1 MSTENSNP
9 EEAQPPQ
16 QDQHQPQA
24 PTARQ
29 VISRGVDAWERD
41 DFEAAYEYFERVL
54 SEHPG
59 FADVHNKAGLCLA
72 MMGEVDR
79 ALEQFDLALGV
90 NEAYAEA
97 HLNRAIV
104 LNELGRFGEA
114 KKAFA
119 RASELD
125 TRDSR
130 VFPSDVGNKLAIA
143 HARTGDLYLVADR
156 AGEAAKEYS
165 AALQIRP
172 RFADI
177 RSKLA
182 EALLEL
188 DRPEDAVKH
197 LERILEEKPG
207 FTGAR
212 VKLGVAL
219 RRMGDDEGARREW
232 THCQDEDPEDMRI
245 RAFLAALDRG
255 ETEH

>member
-1 MSTENSNP
+1 MSSENSP
-9 EEAQPPQ
+9 QDEQEPQSQPTIR
-16 QDQHQPQA
+16 QA
-24 PTARQ
+24 
-29 VISRGVDAWERD
+29 ISRGVEAWERD
-41 DFEAAYEYFERVL
+41 DFETAFEYFEWVL
-54 SEHPG
+54 SDHPG
-59 FADVHNKAGLCLA
+59 FADVRNKAGLCLA
-72 MMGEVDR
+72 MMGDVDR
-79 ALEQFDLALGV
+79 ALEQFDEALQL

-114 KKAFA
+114 KKAFS

-130 VFPSDVGNKLAIA
+130 AFPSDAGNKLAIS

-156 AGEAAKEYS
+156 PQEAAREYS

-172 RFADI
+172 RYADI

-182 EALLEL
+182 EALIEL
-188 DRPEDAVKH
+188 RRPEDAKKH
-197 LERILEEKPG
+197 LERILQEKPE

-212 VKLGVAL
+212 VKLAIAL
-219 RRMGDDEGARREW
+219 HRLGDDDGARREW
-232 THCQDEDPEDMRI
+232 KQCHEEDPDDMRI
-245 RAFLAALDRG
+245 RAFLAALEPQ